1 MRSLQVL
8 ELSSNRLREVPAAL
22 ADCPRL
28 RAVDLTSNP
37 LADKKLLKLA
47 GGGAGQSKQVQ
58 LQLRAVVSSS
68 ELGAVLCGE
77 FFGEFSGEFF
87 GERTLCWGM
96 LARGLG

>member
-68 ELGAVLCGE
+68 EQ
-77 FFGEFSGEFF
+77 FSAESSSESSPESALSAGV
-87 GERTLCWGM
+87 C
-96 LARGLG
+96 